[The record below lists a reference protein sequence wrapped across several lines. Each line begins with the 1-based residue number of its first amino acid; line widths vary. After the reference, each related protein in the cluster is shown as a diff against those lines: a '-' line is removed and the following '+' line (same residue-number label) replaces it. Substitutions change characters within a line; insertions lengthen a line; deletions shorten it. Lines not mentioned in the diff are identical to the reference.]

1 MLQPTVIRRGLL
13 LLGLFALSGVLM
25 AGNAGC
31 LNIGGDEPLVRV
43 ESSPEPAPVDTTRIP
58 PVNTVEEGRQRL
70 AEAYQRIGYL
80 ERELDGANRD
90 KAELKADVK
99 KAKQER
105 DRYKDRLESLQ
116 GD

>member
-1 MLQPTVIRRGLL
+1 MLQPTVVRRGLL

-31 LNIGGDEPLVRV
+31 YSSKSPLVTIDTR
-43 ESSPEPAPVDTTRIP
+43 SEPPPVDTTRIP
-58 PVNTVEEGRQRL
+58 PVNTVEEGRMRL
-70 AEAYQRIGYL
+70 AEAYQRIDYL
-80 ERELDGANRD
+80 ERELAKTNRD
-90 KAELKADVK
+90 KQELKDDVR

-105 DRYKDRLESLQ
+105 DRYKDRLEKLQ